1 MKQWLVFATEYAI
14 IIIDALALVIIVVG
28 TVEAFFGGL
37 HAMFASPSG
46 HERRDI
52 WLRYARWLV
61 AGLTFQLAADIIE
74 TSITT
79 EWQAVGRIAA
89 IALIRTFLNYFLDRD
104 LEDVRR
110 RHVRLPSNVLRRS
123 EDRTMFRRR
132 SLTAPILFLRSGAS
146 RPERA
151 EQTGKCKP
159 GLKGAYPCRRPQDV
173 FLRSFSCR
181 WHCWPHRLFHGL
193 SPYRTGKRSR

>member
-1 MKQWLVFATEYAI
+1 VKQWLVFATENAI
-14 IIIDALALVIIVVG
+14 VVIDALALIIIVVG

-37 HAMFASPSG
+37 RAMLASPNG

-79 EWQAVGRIAA
+79 DWQAVGRIAA

-104 LEDVRR
+104 LEE
-110 RHVRLPSNVLRRS
+110 VRLRQREKAV
-123 EDRTMFRRR
+123 
-132 SLTAPILFLRSGAS
+132 
-146 RPERA
+146 
-151 EQTGKCKP
+151 Q
-159 GLKGAYPCRRPQDV
+159 
-173 FLRSFSCR
+173 
-181 WHCWPHRLFHGL
+181 
-193 SPYRTGKRSR
+193 

>member
-1 MKQWLVFATEYAI
+1 METLGAAKEILALVTESAI
-14 IIIDALALVIIVVG
+14 VGIDALALIIIVVG

-37 HAMFASPSG
+37 RAMLGSPSG

-104 LEDVRR
+104 L
-110 RHVRLPSNVLRRS
+110 S
-123 EDRTMFRRR
+123 EIRARQHEIG
-132 SLTAPILFLRSGAS
+132 S
-146 RPERA
+146 PEV
-151 EQTGKCKP
+151 
-159 GLKGAYPCRRPQDV
+159 PQ
-173 FLRSFSCR
+173 
-181 WHCWPHRLFHGL
+181 
-193 SPYRTGKRSR
+193 